1 MYVNARVG
9 EVHSK
14 NFYTVYENYTI
25 FLIQYTIEKQFKIIF
40 KETNMELL
48 KKEIEEKQPLTVGEM
63 IKLADKHNVR
73 VVDVVLIEAEI
84 QVGKSKEEIIQ
95 DVLLEYKHNLDA
107 IDIGLKDGES
117 ILLGTVASQL
127 NKIEGAKCFEDKF
140 LDDALLYTLGAQVG
154 NHCVGLKPCAG
165 TGDSCPYAGIIKAMM
180 NAGYDEKTIGEIA
193 CLILKIGGIFRVGK
207 VTTGCNMEGYGA
219 GAACSAAA
227 IVALKG
233 GTPVQMEKAMV
244 LAMSPT
250 IAVPCTPRVLVPA
263 LCTTH
268 VGGAILIG
276 MYSANLCLLVEMTV
290 NVPIDIMIAMAYES
304 HKDSAKHIVPTVVNF
319 MEPFFKRKPQVEELI
334 AKEIRDAEQ
343 KQIEDTL
350 IKGSEIAKMLA
361 KGTTPITKTFG
372 EAVVGGSSQAV
383 GSPTNAGRIAH
394 ELAKGKIKK
403 ITIELYPELFARRAI
418 NVPGVLMGAAFGAK
432 TSDYAAYNKA
442 VSMVKEAGIEV
453 LVKENKEHQ
462 IQKVT
467 IETDEMTCFVDT
479 LNRGG
484 ARLVLRDASPSLE
497 EAKKAAK
504 RIGIVVVE

>member
-1 MYVNARVG
+1 MAALID
-9 EVHSK
+9 EITK
-14 NFYTVYENYTI
+14 N
-25 FLIQYTIEKQFKIIF
+25 
-40 KETNMELL
+40 
-48 KKEIEEKQPLTVGEM
+48 QPLTIGET
-63 IKLADKHNVR
+63 IELAQKHSVR
-73 VVDVVLIEAEI
+73 VVDVVLHEAEI
-84 QVGKSKEEIIQ
+84 QLGKSREVIIKEVME
-95 DVLLEYKHNLDA
+95 EYKHNLEA

-127 NKIEGAKCFEDKF
+127 NKIDGPKCFEDSF

-154 NHCVGLKPCAG
+154 NHCVGLRPCAG
-165 TGDSCPYAGIIKAMM
+165 TGDSCPYAGLVKAMM
-180 NAGYDEKTIGEIA
+180 KAGYDEKLIGEIA
-193 CLILKIGGIFRVGK
+193 CLIVKIGGIFRVGK

-219 GAACSAAA
+219 GAACTAAA
-227 IVALKG
+227 IVALKNG
-233 GTPVQMEKAMV
+233 SPEQMEKAMV

-268 VGGAILIG
+268 VGGAILLG
-276 MYSANLCLLVEMTV
+276 MYSANLCLAVDMTV
-290 NVPIDIMIAMAYES
+290 NVPIDVMLSMAYES
-304 HKDSAKHIVPTVVNF
+304 HKDSAKHIVPTIVNF

-334 AKEIRDAEQ
+334 AKEIRDAEA
-343 KQIEDTL
+343 KQIDETL
-350 IKGSEIAKMLA
+350 VKAKEIAKTLA
-361 KGTTPITKTFG
+361 KGTSPITQTFG

-432 TSDYAAYNKA
+432 TSDYDSYNKSVA
-442 VSMVKEAGIEV
+442 MVKDLGIEV
-453 LVKENKEHQ
+453 EIKENKEPQ

-497 EAKKAAK
+497 EAKEAAK